1 MILTVNNS
9 KLATA
14 LIVHDLAEHV
24 DIETIS
30 NTMAEMIATP
40 LRCNIIGLSGTKVTR
55 RSPVGVF

>member
-1 MILTVNNS
+1 M
-9 KLATA
+9 
-14 LIVHDLAEHV
+14 LIVHDLTEYV

-40 LRCNIIGLSGTKVTR
+40 LQCNIVDLSGTKVTR